1 MEDELLR
8 AAHDGTTD
16 LASVSTVVAGAI
28 SSKLHNGG
36 EAWVRMSWLRAARAV
51 GRDAWLIE
59 QISHP
64 SPEHVRYFQ
73 DVTAWFGLADRA
85 ILADAGGRAVV
96 GPDDIDPRDVA
107 DAADVL
113 LNISGHL
120 HGPTLFERFSRRV
133 LIDIDPGFTQMWH
146 AQGLTGA
153 MVDGHDALATIGENI
168 GDDDC
173 AIPTGGLPWIPTR
186 QPTCVADW
194 EAGGAPV
201 ANCFT
206 TVASWRGSYG
216 PVEHDGH
223 RYGVKA
229 HEFRKVLD
237 LPARCPGAHL
247 EIALDIH
254 AGDHSDRTA
263 LVDHGWA
270 LSDPAAASATPERF
284 RQYVHRSSAE
294 LSVAQGMY
302 VATNSG
308 WFSDRT
314 VRYLASGR
322 PVVVQDT
329 GFTRNLP
336 VGEGL
341 LSFDDA
347 AGAAEAVREV
357 LDDYPRHAA
366 AARRIAEE
374 HFGPRR
380 VIGDLLERVL

>member
-1 MEDELLR
+1 VTAPL
-8 AAHDGTTD
+8 
-16 LASVSTVVAGAI
+16 TVVAGAI

-51 GRDAWLIE
+51 GCDAWLFE
-59 QISHP
+59 QIADP
-64 SPEHVRYFQ
+64 SPEQIRYFE
-73 DVTAWFGLADRA
+73 DVTAWFGVAGRA
-85 ILADAGGRAVV
+85 VLADASGQAVV
-96 GPDDIDPRDVA
+96 GPEGIDPRDVA
-107 DAADVL
+107 EAADVL

-120 HGPTLFERFSRRV
+120 HGPTLFERFGRRV

-146 AQGLTGA
+146 ARGLTGA
-153 MVDGHDALATIGENI
+153 MVEGHDALATIGENI
-168 GDDDC
+168 GDHDC
-173 AIPTGGLPWIPTR
+173 PIPTGGLPWIQTR

-194 EAGGAPV
+194 TGAGPAA
-201 ANCFT
+201 ANSFT

-237 LPARCPGAHL
+237 LPSRCPEAHL

-254 AGDHSDRTA
+254 AGDHSDRAA
-263 LVDHGWA
+263 LVDHGWE
-270 LSDPAAASATPERF
+270 LSDPADASATPHRF

-302 VATNSG
+302 VDTRSG

-341 LSFDDA
+341 LAFDDA
-347 AGAAEAVREV
+347 AGAADAVRDV
-357 LDDYPRHAA
+357 LEDYPRHAA
-366 AARRIAEE
+366 AARRVAEE
-374 HFGPRR
+374 HFGPHR
-380 VIGDLLERVL
+380 VIGDLFGKVL